1 MRPTT
6 RRPPSRAAA
15 DGAFVSG
22 QRAPGGPA
30 DSRPRKGRGALSNP
44 AGRFETLES
53 EAVDDGWPGDE
64 SEVSAEPESVVLT
77 DAARGVI
84 SRNQSPDV
92 PFEQSVNPY
101 RGCEHGCVYC
111 YARPTHAWLG
121 LSPGLDF
128 ETRLF
133 YKPDAPA
140 RLAEELARPGYRCRT
155 IVLGANTDPYQPV
168 ERRLGITRGLL
179 EVLAAHRHPVS
190 VVTKGAL
197 IERDLDL
204 LAGLAADGLASV
216 MVSVTTLDDEL
227 KRTLEPRTAAPAR
240 RLAVIRRV
248 ADAGVP
254 VGTLIAPVIPAI
266 NDHELEDILAA
277 AAAAGADCAAWILL
291 RLPHEVRALFE
302 EWLHEHLPDRAE
314 RVLSLLRQARGGRDN
329 DPRFGHRM
337 RGSGPWVDL
346 LERRFALACRRLGL
360 RVGERRDLATDL
372 FRPPGAAD
380 QLELL

>member
-6 RRPPSRAAA
+6 RSPPSRAAA

-22 QRAPGGPA
+22 RRVPGGSI

-44 AGRFETLES
+44 AGRFETLER
-53 EAVDDGWPGDE
+53 EAVDDGWPDDE
-64 SEVSAEPESVVLT
+64 SEASAEPESVVLT

-240 RLAVIRRV
+240 RLAVIRRL

-254 VGTLIAPVIPAI
+254 AGVLLAPVIPAV

-277 AAAAGADCAAWILL
+277 AAAAGAGSAAWILL

-337 RGSGPWVDL
+337 RGSGPWIEL

-372 FRPPGAAD
+372 FRPPDAAD
-380 QLELL
+380 QLDLL

>member
-1 MRPTT
+1 
-6 RRPPSRAAA
+6 
-15 DGAFVSG
+15 VSG
-22 QRAPGGPA
+22 QRSPGGPA

-44 AGRFETLES
+44 AGRFETLDS
-53 EAVDDGWPGDE
+53 EAVDDGWPGDD
-64 SEVSAEPESVVLT
+64 SEASAEPESVVLT

-84 SRNQSPDV
+84 SSNQSPDV

-155 IVLGANTDPYQPV
+155 IVLGANTDPYQPI

-227 KRTLEPRTAAPAR
+227 KRSLEPRTAAPAR
-240 RLAVIRRV
+240 RLAVVRRL

-254 VGTLIAPVIPAI
+254 VGVLVAPVIPAL

-277 AAAAGADCAAWILL
+277 AAGAGAESAAWILL

-302 EWLHEHLPDRAE
+302 EWLREHLPDRAE

-337 RGSGPWVDL
+337 RGSGPWIDL

-372 FRPPGAAD
+372 FRPPGRVD
-380 QLELL
+380 QLDLL